1 MPYHIIAHT
10 YIEKKNTRKFW
21 EEMYKE
27 AQKIYDEY
35 NDKKED
41 KFHKEFYKRLRFEK
55 EDFEQRPDFFEPV
68 Y

>member
-1 MPYHIIAHT
+1 MPYHNIAHT
-10 YIEKKNTRKFW
+10 HIEKKNTRKFW

-41 KFHKEFYKRLRFEK
+41 KFHREFYRRFHFEK
-55 EDFEQRPDFFEPV
+55 EDFKKRPDFFEPV